1 MAVLGSERKAY
12 IRTSSTLT
20 WLAGEQSNSLNRTA
34 EAIETSDKASDWA
47 SYVPGKKGGTVSI
60 TVYVDK
66 SDAAQQ
72 AALSA
77 FAEGDLVQWAVGNV
91 QNGVLASGS
100 SGSGVITGISDTNDN
115 GAVSSRTI
123 DIQISGAINE
133 A

>member
-12 IRTSSTLT
+12 IRTSASLV

-47 SYVPGKKGGTVSI
+47 SYVSGKKGGTVSI

-66 SDAAQQ
+66 SDTAQQ
-72 AALSA
+72 AALDA
-77 FAEGDLVQWAVGNV
+77 FAEGDTVQWAIGNV
-91 QNGVLASGS
+91 QNGTLSSGS

-123 DIQISGAINE
+123 DITVSGAISE
-133 A
+133 S